1 MQDSAECHVF
11 PVFWLNQNRLE
22 IYLSLDFVTF
32 SNLKDLP
39 HPDVIVVIVPVAQIW
54 SYQSVLELLEE
65 HCLLNLLIF
74 RIHNMLLIAYEY
86 YSN

>member
-22 IYLSLDFVTF
+22 IYLSLDSVTF

-39 HPDVIVVIVPVAQIW
+39 YPDVIVVIVPVAQICN
-54 SYQSVLELLEE
+54 QRHRIVHLNHEKVL
-65 HCLLNLLIF
+65 
-74 RIHNMLLIAYEY
+74 
-86 YSN
+86 